1 MVVYLRLKYFDP
13 IPTNTNQS
21 CGGHSAVSLVE
32 NYANW
37 ANSTHISG
45 LQKCERI
52 ISKNQ
57 ENVELT
63 EKVKLKTK
71 MIMVT
76 SE

>member
-13 IPTNTNQS
+13 IPTNT
-21 CGGHSAVSLVE
+21 CGGHTAVSLVE
-32 NYANW
+32 NYANCEY
-37 ANSTHISG
+37 STHISG

-52 ISKNQ
+52 IWKNQ

-63 EKVKLKTK
+63 EKVKLKSK